1 MRSNMRV
8 NSLKHLHDGVVPINQ
23 GSFPLKNYNVFKT
36 FNCVLNLY
44 IYIFSFLHLY
54 YMYNE
59 KNMCNEYICKNSGY

>member
-8 NSLKHLHDGVVPINQ
+8 NSLRHLHDGVVPINQ

-44 IYIFSFLHLY
+44 IYIFILTFILY
-54 YMYNE
+54 VQ
-59 KNMCNEYICKNSGY
+59 